1 MKLFNVKAEGGS
13 EIVSAIGLISNDIDF
28 SKWEPVLPLGIR
40 DVAAII
46 GKEPVEALAEFYET
60 EEAEGRLPENSVD
73 VSQDD
78 QDKSEAVGLLQQAVA
93 LFTWLKII
101 PTLDAQ
107 HDGTGRQRRLGE
119 NEKGLTALQEF
130 KDERNILHLAYEATD
145 ALIELMDRKAW
156 DFWTKSR
163 KYQMR
168 KGLLIQSK
176 EEFDEY
182 YNIGSHRLFVTLLPI
197 IREVQGSQ
205 VAPALGAKY
214 LSILLAGENEKI
226 IGLLKDPAARAVAL
240 LTMQKAIERL
250 PVEVIPE
257 GIVQI
262 QQSQPVNSRLKAEQS
277 ARAAVAASLG
287 ADAKKNIDRLQ
298 DLVAELEA
306 ENITP
311 DSFVAGPIVHS
322 KGMTY

>member
-1 MKLFNVKAEGGS
+1 MKLFNIQDDGS
-13 EIVSAIGLISNDIDF
+13 REIVTAIGLISSDVDF

-40 DVAAII
+40 DVTAII
-46 GKEPVEALAEFYET
+46 GPEPVNALAKFYAGDI
-60 EEAEGRLPENSVD
+60 EAGPDGSPA
-73 VSQDD
+73 
-78 QDKSEAVGLLQQAVA
+78 AVAALKYLQQAVA

-107 HDGTGRQRRLGE
+107 HDGTGRSRRLGE

-130 KDERNILHLAYEATD
+130 KDEQNILRLAYEATD
-145 ALIELMDRKAW
+145 ALIEIMDRKAFP
-156 DFWTKSR
+156 FWVESR
-163 KYQMR
+163 KYNLR

-197 IREVQGSQ
+197 IREVQGAQ
-205 VAPALGAKY
+205 VAPVLGRKY
-214 LSILLAGENEKI
+214 LNLLLSGEDSEI
-226 IGLLKDPAARAVAL
+226 TELLKEPAARAVAL

-257 GIVQI
+257 GVVQI
-262 QQSQPVNSRLKAEQS
+262 QQSQPVNSRLRAEQS

-287 ADAKKNIDRLQ
+287 TDAKKYI
-298 DLVAELEA
+298 
-306 ENITP
+306 ENIQDTVAQLDAEGNTP
-311 DSFVAGPIVHS
+311 DHSMPGPIVHS
-322 KGMTY
+322 KGMSF

>member
-1 MKLFNVKAEGGS
+1 MKLFNIQDTGS
-13 EIVSAIGLISNDIDF
+13 REIVEAIGLISDDVDF

-40 DVAAII
+40 DVVAII
-46 GKEPVEALAEFYET
+46 GPEPVNALAEFYAGDVET
-60 EEAEGRLPENSVD
+60 DPDVLSEITEALRYLR
-73 VSQDD
+73 
-78 QDKSEAVGLLQQAVA
+78 QAVA

-130 KDERNILHLAYEATD
+130 KDEQNILRLAYEATD
-145 ALIELMDRKAW
+145 ALIEVMDREAFP
-156 DFWTKSR
+156 FWTESR
-163 KYQMR
+163 KYNLR
-168 KGLLIQSK
+168 RGLLIQSK

-197 IREVQGSQ
+197 IREVQGAQ
-205 VAPALGAKY
+205 VAPVLGRKY
-214 LSILLAGENEKI
+214 LSLLLSGEDHDI
-226 IGLLKDPAARAVAL
+226 IDLMKEPAARAVAL

-257 GIVQI
+257 GVVQI
-262 QQSQPVNSRLKAEQS
+262 QQSQPVNSRLRAEQT

-287 ADAKKNIDRLQ
+287 ADAKKYLENLQAIIAQLDAEGNI
-298 DLVAELEA
+298 
-306 ENITP
+306 P
-311 DSFVAGPIVHS
+311 DHSMPGPIVHS
-322 KGMTY
+322 KGMSF

>member
-13 EIVSAIGLISNDIDF
+13 EIVSAIGLISTDIDF

-46 GKEPVEALAEFYET
+46 GKEPVEALAEFYENEVWENPLST
-60 EEAEGRLPENSVD
+60 PELAKV
-73 VSQDD
+73 
-78 QDKSEAVGLLQQAVA
+78 EAVGLLQQSVA

-107 HDGTGRQRRLGE
+107 HDGTGRQKRLGE

-287 ADAKKNIDRLQ
+287 ADAKKNIERLQ

-306 ENITP
+306 ENMTP

>member
-1 MKLFNVKAEGGS
+1 MKLFNVQADGSS
-13 EIVSAIGLISNDIDF
+13 EITAAIGLISNDVDF

-40 DVAAII
+40 DVTAII
-46 GKEPVEALAEFYET
+46 GPEPVKALADFYAGTIAPGEDGSPGT
-60 EEAEGRLPENSVD
+60 VAAL
-73 VSQDD
+73 
-78 QDKSEAVGLLQQAVA
+78 KYLQQAVA

-107 HDGTGRQRRLGE
+107 HDGTGRSRRLGE

-130 KDERNILHLAYEATD
+130 KDEQNILRLAYEATD
-145 ALIELMDRKAW
+145 ALIETMDRAAFP
-156 DFWTKSR
+156 FWTESR
-163 KYQMR
+163 KYNLR

-197 IREVQGSQ
+197 IREVQGAQ
-205 VAPALGAKY
+205 VAPVLGSKY
-214 LSILLAGENEKI
+214 LSLLLSGKDSEI
-226 IGLLKDPAARAVAL
+226 THLLKEPAARAVAL

-257 GIVQI
+257 GVVQI
-262 QQSQPVNSRLKAEQS
+262 QQSQPVNSRLRAEQS

-287 ADAKKNIDRLQ
+287 ADAKKYI
-298 DLVAELEA
+298 
-306 ENITP
+306 ENIQDTVAQLDAEGETP
-311 DSFVAGPIVHS
+311 DHSMPGPIVHS
-322 KGMTY
+322 KGMSF